1 VRSFNFSSSTVGD
14 VKVRVTAATLSH
26 ARGDS

>member
-14 VKVRVTAATLSH
+14 VKARVAAATLSH
-26 ARGDS
+26 ALGGS